1 MSRGIARD
9 RMVAKGY
16 GESRLAVPDARAREE
31 HQKNRRTEV
40 TVLDY

>member
-16 GESRLAVPDARAREE
+16 GETRLVIPNAQTREE

-40 TVLDY
+40 TVLEY